1 MADGN
6 KQWYNHFGKQLVV
19 TCIVKDKL
27 TMQPSKLI
35 LWTDSRE
42 RKAVIHTQKN
52 YMWVFWASLF
62 IIHNCQKWKT
72 FWISF
77 NWWVNKQILFYLH
90 HGYYPAITR
99 NKPLYK
105 MNDPQMLYVT
115 WNRTDS
121 KDYTLLDFID
131 MTSFWKRQNYK
142 DRKHLNSF
150 QELRVGEVVKFKGAC
165 GNLSWWRNSVG
176 ILIAGVTICIC
187 QIL

>member
-42 RKAVIHTQKN
+42 RKAVIHTHKN

-90 HGYYPAITR
+90 HGYYPAITNR
-99 NKPLYK
+99 CTKWMILK
-105 MNDPQMLYVT
+105 CFMLCEIGQTQKITHY
-115 WNRTDS
+115 WISLIWLHSGKGRTIRTENIS
-121 KDYTLLDFID
+121 TVFRSWGWGK
-131 MTSFWKRQNYK
+131 W
-142 DRKHLNSF
+142 LNSKGH
-150 QELRVGEVVKFKGAC
+150 VGTWADGE
-165 GNLSWWRNSVG
+165 
-176 ILIAGVTICIC
+176 I
-187 QIL
+187 Q